1 MCSLYSSALQDHGV
15 NVSFLLLNPSGPWD
29 MSFLLLI
36 LSGPWDILITSKS
49 PFTLSI
55 NAIYH
60 ESIGGGWWY
69 IKGAYMYFEVKIG
82 KNLEII
88 CVDGQGYIITCDI
101 ISSTSTCPVFS
112 EWYFITVTVL

>member
-1 MCSLYSSALQDHGV
+1 
-15 NVSFLLLNPSGPWD
+15 
-29 MSFLLLI
+29 
-36 LSGPWDILITSKS
+36 
-49 PFTLSI
+49 
-55 NAIYH
+55 
-60 ESIGGGWWY
+60 
-69 IKGAYMYFEVKIG
+69 MYFEVKIG